1 MKFKGH
7 MHAKKEE
14 NLLQNPPKHFLK
26 VKRVSSR
33 PFNINQLGMNRG
45 KTESRWTT
53 FKNILKYASN

>member
-1 MKFKGH
+1 